1 MSLSN
6 AKSASMFSGD
16 EIHLQVDDK
25 HQLYDNDGE
34 LTSEGSTWSTVYTA
48 KGVGPF
54 VIYAENGVSYVYC
67 HNHKLQALTSL
78 STLK

>member
-6 AKSASMFSGD
+6 ANSVFMFSGD
-16 EIHLQVDDK
+16 EIQLQVDDK

-34 LTSEGSTWSTVYTA
+34 LISEGSSWSTVYTA

-54 VIYAENGVSYVYC
+54 AIYAENAVSYVYC
-67 HNHKLQALTSL
+67 HNYKLLGVNLSL
-78 STLK
+78 L